1 MKVLDWM
8 GRDILVPCDESAVW
22 KRVAEETNNREVVG
36 WSFDAWTKVLSVSCD
51 SGRGVSYTGYT
62 GCDTFKIDISDLIT
76 GKMEVVSPGY
86 KGEVNNEGLE
96 S

>member
-8 GRDILVPCDESAVW
+8 GRDIIVPCDSTKVW
-22 KRVAEETNNREVVG
+22 ERVAQETGGRDFDG
-36 WSFDAWTKVLSVSCD
+36 FSFDAWKRQLKIRKDDEV
-51 SGRGVSYTGYT
+51 
-62 GCDTFKIDISDLIT
+62 FEIDISDLIT

>member
-8 GRDILVPCDESAVW
+8 GRDILVPCDSTKVW
-22 KRVAEETNNREVVG
+22 ERVAQETGGRDFDG
-36 WSFDAWTKVLSVSCD
+36 FSFDAWKMEITVHID
-51 SGRGVSYTGYT
+51 
-62 GCDTFKIDISDLIT
+62 DTVFNVDISDLIT

-96 S
+96 D

>member
-8 GRDILVPCDESAVW
+8 GRDIIVPCDSTKVW
-22 KRVAEETNNREVVG
+22 ERVAQETGGRDLDEF
-36 WSFDAWTKVLSVSCD
+36 SFDAWKRTINLRIDDKVFNV
-51 SGRGVSYTGYT
+51 
-62 GCDTFKIDISDLIT
+62 DISDLIT

>member
-8 GRDILVPCDESAVW
+8 GRDIIVPCDSAKVW
-22 KRVAEETNNREVVG
+22 ERVAQETGGRDFDG
-36 WSFDAWTKVLSVSCD
+36 FSFDAWKRELTVRKDDEVFEV
-51 SGRGVSYTGYT
+51 
-62 GCDTFKIDISDLIT
+62 DISDLVT
-76 GKMEVVSPGY
+76 GKMEVLSDGY

>member
-8 GRDILVPCDESAVW
+8 GRDIIVPCDSTKVW
-22 KRVAEETNNREVVG
+22 ERVAQETGGRNFDG
-36 WSFDAWTKVLSVSCD
+36 FSFDAWKRTINLRIDDEVFNV
-51 SGRGVSYTGYT
+51 
-62 GCDTFKIDISDLIT
+62 DISDLIT

-96 S
+96 D

>member
-8 GRDILVPCDESAVW
+8 GRDILVPCDAVKVW
-22 KRVAEETNNREVVG
+22 ERVAQETGGRDFDG
-36 WSFDAWTKVLSVSCD
+36 FSFDAWKRELKL
-51 SGRGVSYTGYT
+51 R
-62 GCDTFKIDISDLIT
+62 IDDEVFTVGISDLII

-86 KGEVNNEGLE
+86 KGEVNNEGFE

>member
-8 GRDILVPCDESAVW
+8 GRDIIVPCDSAKVW
-22 KRVAEETNNREVVG
+22 ERVAQETGGRDFDG
-36 WSFDAWTKVLSVSCD
+36 FSFDAWKRELKLRID
-51 SGRGVSYTGYT
+51 
-62 GCDTFKIDISDLIT
+62 DTVFNVDISDLII

>member
-8 GRDILVPCDESAVW
+8 GRDIIVPCDSTKVW
-22 KRVAEETNNREVVG
+22 ERVAQETGGRDFDG
-36 WSFDAWTKVLSVSCD
+36 FSFDAWKRELKVRID
-51 SGRGVSYTGYT
+51 
-62 GCDTFKIDISDLIT
+62 DTVFNVDISDLII

-96 S
+96 D

>member
-8 GRDILVPCDESAVW
+8 GRDIIVPCDSTKVW
-22 KRVAEETNNREVVG
+22 ERVAQETGGREFDG
-36 WSFDAWTKVLSVSCD
+36 FSFDAWKRELKVRID
-51 SGRGVSYTGYT
+51 
-62 GCDTFKIDISDLIT
+62 DTVFKVDISDLII
-76 GKMEVVSPGY
+76 GKMEVVSQGY